1 MSNARRIV
9 VEEFGGPEAMSLV
22 TEDLADPGPGEV
34 QVRQSAIGFN
44 LIDTYQ
50 RRGAFP
56 LPLPTGIGFEAAGT
70 VEAAGDGVDGIRVG
84 ERVAYMNAGVGAY
97 ADRRNILAEKLVRLP
112 ENVSDEAAASLFF
125 KGMTAQY
132 LVRKTHTVQAGDL
145 LLVHTAAG
153 AVGQILTRW
162 ATALGAT
169 VIGTTSSPG
178 KRETALAAGCTAVID
193 TRDENWPAA
202 FLDATGGRKARVVY
216 DAVGKAT
223 LLKSL
228 ECAAPFGLVVC
239 YGAASGPAPAG
250 RSGASEQEWLP
261 LPHAP
266 VRLPAQRR
274 PRDLPGERGR
284 PLRRRR
290 QGAREGRYWRPLPPR
305 PGRRSAP
312 RGRGARGRRRDRYP
326 PVGSDMAMDIRALVA
341 GFLFVAMWSSAFTS
355 ARIIVADAPPFLAL
369 SVRFAISGVLALAIG
384 RALGQRIAV
393 GREQWRPILVF
404 GICQNALYLG
414 LIFIAVQTVE
424 ASVAVVIASL
434 LPLLVAALDRAVFGV
449 RLSTLSVAGLMAG
462 LAGVL
467 VITEARLGA
476 GLDPLGL
483 AYCVGAV
490 LALAIATLAVRGASA
505 GGNLWIVVGLQMLVG
520 SAALFPVSMLLETW
534 AVNWTASMIGAFWYT
549 VLIPGLAAT
558 MIWFWLVGRIGAT
571 RASTY
576 HFLNPF
582 LGVAIAAAVL
592 GEMVTVRDLVGVAII
607 MVGILAVQLSR
618 PVPVSVRG

>member
-1 MSNARRIV
+1 MSSARRIV

-56 LPLPTGIGFEAAGT
+56 LPLPTGIGFEATGT

-132 LVRKTHTVQAGDL
+132 LVRRTHAVQAGDL

-193 TRDENWPAA
+193 TKDENWPAA

-239 YGAASGPAPAG
+239 YGAASGPAPAVDPELLNRNGCLYLTRPSVFPHNADAETYRANAADLFDAVAKGHVKVDIGG
-250 RSGASEQEWLP
+250 RF
-261 LPHAP
+261 
-266 VRLPAQRR
+266 RLDQAAEAHRAA
-274 PRDLPGERGR
+274 E
-284 PLRRRR
+284 
-290 QGAREGRYWRPLPPR
+290 ARE
-305 PGRRSAP
+305 
-312 RGRGARGRRRDRYP
+312 
-326 PVGSDMAMDIRALVA
+326 VA
-341 GFLFVAMWSSAFTS
+341 GA
-355 ARIIVADAPPFLAL
+355 IVIHP
-369 SVRFAISGVLALAIG
+369 
-384 RALGQRIAV
+384 
-393 GREQWRPILVF
+393 
-404 GICQNALYLG
+404 
-414 LIFIAVQTVE
+414 
-424 ASVAVVIASL
+424 
-434 LPLLVAALDRAVFGV
+434 
-449 RLSTLSVAGLMAG
+449 
-462 LAGVL
+462 
-467 VITEARLGA
+467 
-476 GLDPLGL
+476 
-483 AYCVGAV
+483 
-490 LALAIATLAVRGASA
+490 
-505 GGNLWIVVGLQMLVG
+505 
-520 SAALFPVSMLLETW
+520 
-534 AVNWTASMIGAFWYT
+534 
-549 VLIPGLAAT
+549 
-558 MIWFWLVGRIGAT
+558 
-571 RASTY
+571 
-576 HFLNPF
+576 
-582 LGVAIAAAVL
+582 
-592 GEMVTVRDLVGVAII
+592 
-607 MVGILAVQLSR
+607 
-618 PVPVSVRG
+618 